1 MAIHTYLSIITLN
14 VNGLNAPIKR
24 LKSGRLDNK
33 TRTNIMLSTR
43 NLLQGKDT
51 HGFKGWGWK
60 KTLHANGNDKKAG
73 AAKLLSDRNDFKTKA
88 VTKDKGHYI

>member
-1 MAIHTYLSIITLN
+1 MAMNTYVSIITLN
-14 VNGLNAPIKR
+14 GNGLNAPIKR
-24 LKSGRLDNK
+24 LKSGRMDNK
-33 TRTNIMLSTR
+33 TTTNIILSTR

-51 HGFKGWGWK
+51 HRLKGWGWK

-73 AAKLLSDRNDFKTKA
+73 AAKLSDRNDFKTKA

>member
-24 LKSGRLDNK
+24 LKNGRLDNK

-43 NLLQGKDT
+43 NLRQGKDT
-51 HGFKGWGWK
+51 HGFKGWGLK
-60 KTLHANGNDKKAG
+60 KTLYANGNDKKAG